1 MEIEF
6 ITIVGNELKDKL
18 SHNEFKKMV
27 SDILNDQNGWNAHNI
42 KFNYSNYNTTTV
54 KMAKKLPNSIL
65 KIYIRDGDATNKIC
79 RMQGLSCTIFNA
91 NGDPINII
99 INYDNWMGGSKSKL
113 PIDDYRKYVI
123 NHEVGHWLGLE
134 HSKCPLEECRKRGIK
149 DSECPASIMQQMSKG
164 LDHIAPCKESCTPL
178 PPDWKVD
185 NINGNNINNIEDNN
199 IEDNTIDD
207 NNIDDNNI
215 DVKSIP
221 NINKQKKYTLITI
234 IIYIII
240 LILLIIFFIFLLNIK
255 KNKC

>member
-1 MEIEF
+1 MNLIDY
-6 ITIVGNELKDKL
+6 ITIVGDELQDKL
-18 SHNEFKKMV
+18 SHHEFKNIV
-27 SDILNDQNGWNAHNI
+27 SNILNDKNGWNTHNI
-42 KFNYSNYNTTTV
+42 KFNYVNNYNTINV
-54 KMAKKLPNSIL
+54 KMAKKLPNTIL
-65 KIYIRDGDATNKIC
+65 KIYIHDGDTTNKIC
-79 RMQGLSCTIFNA
+79 EMRGLSCTRFKG
-91 NGDPINII
+91 NGNPIDII

-149 DSECPASIMQQMSKG
+149 DSDCPASIMQQMSKG

-185 NINGNNINNIEDNN
+185 NIDIKYNIE
-199 IEDNTIDD
+199 E
-207 NNIDDNNI
+207 
-215 DVKSIP
+215 VAPIP
-221 NINKQKKYTLITI
+221 NKQKKYQLITI

-240 LILLIIFFIFLLNIK
+240 LIVLIIFFIYYIY